1 MSLKE
6 ATWEHHKNAER
17 QEFVK
22 VLMSGNISDE
32 LYATFLYNQH
42 IQYNILEAVAMTHGL
57 LPHPALRRAPSILQ
71 DFSELWKKQEVPPTL
86 ESTTE
91 YLEHI
96 RKIMGDPEKVMA
108 HIYVR
113 HMGDLS
119 GGQMI
124 AKRVP
129 GSGKYYQFGD
139 EPDKIKEAI
148 RTKLDD
154 SMADEAKICF
164 EFATKF
170 FEQMMDVVN
179 DYAE

>member
-22 VLMSGNISDE
+22 VLMSGNIPDD

-96 RKIMGDPEKVMA
+96 RKIMGDPDKVMA

-124 AKRVP
+124 KKKVP
-129 GSGKYYQFGD
+129 GEGRLYQFDAPVD
-139 EPDKIKEAI
+139 ELKELI
-148 RTKLDD
+148 RNQLKDD
-154 SMADEAKICF
+154 MAEEAKVCF
-164 EFATKF
+164 NFATKTF
-170 FEQMMDVVN
+170 KDMMEINKD
-179 DYAE
+179 D